1 MPNSTD
7 ECGRA
12 GETCVCVGDSS
23 RCSQIQTN
31 PGNIRARIFF
41 VSPDS
46 RHTSNSGSQQRK
58 STQQWSRTIRLTTDE
73 KVSIDGFS
81 VTRSGIREWRRSSTL
96 GNDRVAVI
104 GGQIKIL
111 SRIHQAN
118 LWRRTFSDWLIV
130 SFPVQ

>member
-12 GETCVCVGDSS
+12 GEICVCVGDSS
-23 RCSQIQTN
+23 RCRQIQTN
-31 PGNIRARIFF
+31 PGNSRARIFF

-58 STQQWSRTIRLTTDE
+58 STQRWPRTIRLTTDE

-81 VTRSGIREWRRSSTL
+81 VTRSGIREWR
-96 GNDRVAVI
+96 
-104 GGQIKIL
+104 
-111 SRIHQAN
+111 
-118 LWRRTFSDWLIV
+118 
-130 SFPVQ
+130 

>member
-12 GETCVCVGDSS
+12 GKTCVCVGDSS
-23 RCSQIQTN
+23 RRRQIQTN

-41 VSPDS
+41 VSLDS

-58 STQQWSRTIRLTTDE
+58 STQHWSPTIRLTTDE
-73 KVSIDGFS
+73 KVSVNGFS

-104 GGQIKIL
+104 ERQNKIL
-111 SRIHQAN
+111 SRTNQAN
-118 LWRRTFSDWLIV
+118 L
-130 SFPVQ
+130 